1 MEPIQRNRVLKLSP
15 CMEQR
20 LGCIIRDNLIPYI
33 RTLQMRLLTCVG
45 VALLLTSSGISAFG
59 EKQPKNWKIGR
70 VLDESRARY
79 FAGMLHNSSSQSS
92 ESGTLSGNANSTSYG
107 DSTDTTMNG
116 NYSGTSHTTTSG
128 SSIPMYRVYDNL
140 VIEGEDAVY
149 ITSERLR
156 WRWSKGAHVAV
167 NGTVKYYVDGRKLHV
182 LDDDQKEHSIEIL
195 KTVLK
200 PVSPAK
206 AAAEPPQ
213 PVALPNP
220 ATASSQA
227 SLTIDSSPSGADIEV
242 DGAFVGSTPSTISI
256 AYGHHEVD
264 VRKKGFAVWSR
275 TLNVTGGTVRLNAE
289 LDQEK

>member
-1 MEPIQRNRVLKLSP
+1 
-15 CMEQR
+15 
-20 LGCIIRDNLIPYI
+20 
-33 RTLQMRLLTCVG
+33 MRLFKCVG
-45 VALLLTSSGISAFG
+45 VALLLTFVISGFC

-79 FAGMLHNSSSQSS
+79 FAGMLHNSSSESS
-92 ESGTLSGNANSTSYG
+92 ESGSLNGNATSTSYG
-107 DSTDTTMNG
+107 DSTDATMNG

-128 SSIPMYRVYDNL
+128 HSIAVYRVYDNL

-167 NGTVKYYVDGRKLHV
+167 NGTVKYYVDGWKLHL

-200 PVSPAK
+200 PLSPAK

-213 PVALPNP
+213 PVALPIP
-220 ATASSQA
+220 ATVPSQA

-242 DGAFVGSTPSTISI
+242 DGAFVGSTPSTISVASGQHEI
-256 AYGHHEVD
+256 A

-275 TLNVTGGTVRLNAE
+275 TLNVTGGTVHLNAE
-289 LDQEK
+289 LDR